1 MSFVS
6 KSGVRELRGPGGE
19 KLAYDST
26 DVRVLPPLQNPEKSF
41 VIGFSDRARTE
52 ALPPAEIPTGYYKLP
67 QTFVTTGAPVIWPK
81 FSEELDADGCIAI
94 VIGKAGKRIPPEKAW
109 EHVAGA
115 MLIVDITARDIN
127 KREGLTTNNLLGKN
141 FPSSTCVAPALLVG
155 KDKQDLLALEVEL
168 SLDGSVKQKF
178 ALRDCVFTV
187 EQIIARW
194 SILGIKP
201 GDWLAIGAS
210 MALQGDR
217 LQNPVPLKIGSTIRC
232 AIAGHRRTVT
242 PSCCRGRY
250 TPMKLVTFFYDEQER
265 IGAIDHSGNVVDL
278 INAYASYLRKVDKAA
293 AAVRLAAATLG
304 SDMIEFLK
312 HGDKALDAARIAIK
326 HAATDSAGD
335 NVVERQRVR
344 LMAPVPRPGALISA
358 GKNFSDHVAEMSSK
372 KGPVAPVAFLKLPG
386 SVIGPEDDIPD
397 PPEVKNLDYE
407 VELAVIIGKPCVD
420 VSEGEALNYVAGYAS
435 FNDIS
440 ARDIIRG
447 ENKNGIHLMG
457 KSFPGFAPMGPYLVT
472 ADEIPDPQNLK
483 LWLRVNGET
492 RQDSNLGYM
501 IFKIR
506 DMIAYWSQMGLNPGD
521 VLTTGTPRGVAAGR
535 KPDQVPWWLKP
546 GDLVE
551 AEVEGLGCLRNRIVA
566 E

>member
-1 MSFVS
+1 
-6 KSGVRELRGPGGE
+6 
-19 KLAYDST
+19 
-26 DVRVLPPLQNPEKSF
+26 
-41 VIGFSDRARTE
+41 
-52 ALPPAEIPTGYYKLP
+52 
-67 QTFVTTGAPVIWPK
+67 
-81 FSEELDADGCIAI
+81 
-94 VIGKAGKRIPPEKAW
+94 
-109 EHVAGA
+109 
-115 MLIVDITARDIN
+115 
-127 KREGLTTNNLLGKN
+127 
-141 FPSSTCVAPALLVG
+141 
-155 KDKQDLLALEVEL
+155 
-168 SLDGSVKQKF
+168 
-178 ALRDCVFTV
+178 
-187 EQIIARW
+187 
-194 SILGIKP
+194 
-201 GDWLAIGAS
+201 
-210 MALQGDR
+210 
-217 LQNPVPLKIGSTIRC
+217 
-232 AIAGHRRTVT
+232 
-242 PSCCRGRY
+242 
-250 TPMKLVTFFYDEQER
+250 MKLVTFFYDEQER
-265 IGAIDHSGNVVDL
+265 IGAIDQSGNVVDL
-278 INAYASYLRKVDKAA
+278 INTYASYLHKIDKAA
-293 AAVRLAAATLG
+293 EGARLAAATLG
-304 SDMIEFLK
+304 RDMIEFLK
-312 HGDKALDAARIAIK
+312 RGDKAMDAARIALK
-326 HAATDSAGD
+326 HAVTDSGAD

-344 LMAPVPRPGALISA
+344 LMAPVPRPGALVSA

-372 KGPVAPVAFLKLPG
+372 TGPVAPVAFLKLPG
-386 SVIGPEDDIPD
+386 SVIGPEDDIPH

-420 VSEGEALNYVAGYAS
+420 VGENEALNYVAGYAS

-447 ENKNGIHLMG
+447 ENKSGIHLMG

-506 DMIAYWSQMGLNPGD
+506 DMITYWSQMGLKPGD